1 MLQLNT
7 SSLYPVLRDFH
18 TLTNIRIV
26 IFDAQFQELMAYP
39 EEKVGF
45 CALLRQNPDGE
56 AACRSSDREGCRQC
70 AKTKELVVYHCH
82 AGLTEAV
89 VPIMDKGSVLAY
101 VMFGQVIPK
110 EYCTATKAKLKRN
123 HPSFSDCIDSI
134 PVKSTEELDA
144 AATVLQAITSYVMI
158 NRWVTPGKS
167 VFIRQLDR
175 YIEENLHRTIAVEDV
190 CSAFHIGRTRL
201 YEISMDY
208 LGCGLAEYIRNQR
221 IQHAQKLLI
230 QTEMPVTEIASA
242 VGFCDYNHFS
252 RIFKQV
258 TGTSAREFRKNN

>member
-18 TLTNIRIV
+18 TLTKIRIV
-26 IFDAQFQELMAYP
+26 IFDAQFHELMAYP

-45 CALLRQNPDGE
+45 CALLRQESEGE
-56 AACRSSDREGCRQC
+56 AACRKSDREGCQQC
-70 AKTKELVVYHCH
+70 AKTKDLVVYRCH

-89 VPIMDKGSVLAY
+89 VPILDKGGVLAY

-110 EYCTATKAKLKRN
+110 EHCTVTKTRLKRN
-123 HPSFSDCIDSI
+123 HPDFPDFIDSI

-144 AATVLQAITSYVMI
+144 AATVLQAITSYVI
-158 NRWVTPGKS
+158 TNRWVTPGKS
-167 VFIRQLDR
+167 AFIRQLDQ
-175 YIEENLHRTIAVEDV
+175 YIEENLHRTISVEEI
-190 CSAFHIGRTRL
+190 CGAFHIGRTRL

-221 IQHAQKLLI
+221 IQHAQKLLT
-230 QTEMPVTEIASA
+230 QTDMPVTEIASA

-252 RIFKQV
+252 RIFKHV
-258 TGTSAREFRKNN
+258 TGASAREFRKNN